1 MFKQMVIFQGC
12 SFTWGQN
19 LHHYE
24 WINKKDILF
33 PNKFYNWPLDNK
45 DEGRSGEDRPKIF
58 DWTFHHSYRDEK
70 SQQTWLK
77 LRASSVLS
85 SKLDEEWACV
95 NNSENG
101 GSNKDSIF
109 NVRESIRG
117 LHESYTTSN
126 PYFELPKKCV
136 VVLQLTHAGRDYEG
150 EFSNNQKSSTWKDE
164 SIHVL
169 KTVEKVDELYEEL
182 KEQNIHLIT
191 WSWPGDLGWLTKDKP
206 YSCGIRI
213 GEEVFDS
220 FDEAQLYSSVDDQ
233 NYYFVNEFIEN
244 STNQVSPLDFRISS
258 DFKPKHDVPI
268 TINQSLGVG
277 DDHPSKEFHEVI
289 ADSIYQKMKELDL
302 L

>member
-1 MFKQMVIFQGC
+1 MFKKMVIFQGC

-19 LHHYE
+19 LHHYDWTE
-24 WINKKDILF
+24 KADVIF
-33 PNKFYNWPLDNK
+33 PNKFFRWPMENK
-45 DEGRSGEDRPKIF
+45 DDGHKGEERPRIF
-58 DWTFHHSYRDEK
+58 DWGFHHNFRDER
-70 SQQTWLK
+70 SQQIWLK

-85 SKLDEEWACV
+85 RKLGEKWTCV
-95 NNSENG
+95 NNSGNG
-101 GSNKDSIF
+101 GSNKGSIWE
-109 NVRESIRG
+109 VRKFVKE
-117 LHESYTTSN
+117 LHESYTTTNS
-126 PYFELPKKCV
+126 YYKFPKKCV

-233 NYYFVNEFIEN
+233 NYFFTNEF
-244 STNQVSPLDFRISS
+244 LDNPIHPTDTRM
-258 DFKPKHDVPI
+258 DKNWKPKHDVPI
-268 TINQSLGVG
+268 TINQSLGIG
-277 DDHPSKEFHEVI
+277 DDHPSKEFHKVI
-289 ADSIYQKMKELDL
+289 ANSIHQKMKELEL
-302 L
+302 I

>member
-1 MFKQMVIFQGC
+1 MFKKMVIFQGC

-24 WINKKDILF
+24 WIKKKDVIF
-33 PNKFYNWPLDNK
+33 PKNFFTWPV
-45 DEGRSGEDRPKIF
+45 GGETRPRIF
-58 DWTFHHSYRDEK
+58 DWSFHEKFRDAK
-70 SQQTWLK
+70 SQDTWLK

-85 SKLDEEWACV
+85 RKLKEEWSCV
-95 NNSENG
+95 NDSENG
-101 GSNKDSIF
+101 GSNSDSIF
-109 NVRESIRG
+109 SVREFVKT
-117 LHESYTTSN
+117 LHNHRDNFEN
-126 PYFELPKKCV
+126 PYFEVPKKCV

-150 EFSNNQKSSTWKDE
+150 EFSNDQNSPTWKEE
-164 SIHVL
+164 STHVL
-169 KTVEKVDELYEEL
+169 KTVEKIDELYEEL

-220 FDEAQLYSSVDDQ
+220 FDEAQLYSSVDDN
-233 NYYFVNEFIEN
+233 NYYFVNEF
-244 STNQVSPLDFRISS
+244 LDNPINPNDTRL
-258 DFKPKHDVPI
+258 DKNWKPKHDVPI
-268 TINQSLGVG
+268 TINQSLGMG

-289 ADSIYQKMKELDL
+289 ADSIYQRMNELDL

>member
-1 MFKQMVIFQGC
+1 MVVFQGC

-19 LHHYE
+19 LHFYE
-24 WINKKDILF
+24 WHKQRNIQFSNE
-33 PNKFYNWPLDNK
+33 FYYWPW
-45 DEGRSGEDRPKIF
+45 DEKGKQPEGVQEDRPLIF
-58 DWTFHHSYRDEK
+58 DWDKHGGYIDAQSEK
-70 SQQTWLK
+70 VWLK

-85 SKLDEEWACV
+85 DRLGKEWACV
-95 NNSENG
+95 NNSGNG
-101 GSNKDSIF
+101 GSNGNSINEIRTF
-109 NVRESIRG
+109 KESIDQNI
-117 LHESYTTSN
+117 EMWN
-126 PYFELPKKCV
+126 PYWKIPEKWV
-136 VVLQLTHAGRDYEG
+136 VVLQLTHAGRDYKG
-150 EFSNNQKSSTWKDE
+150 KGDFSNNKNSPTWKEE

-213 GEEVFDS
+213 DDDVFDS
-220 FDEAQLYSSVDDQ
+220 FDEAQLYSSVPES
-233 NYYFVNEFIEN
+233 NYYFVNEF
-244 STNQVSPLDFRISS
+244 LDKPIHSNEFRKSKS
-258 DFKPKHDVPI
+258 FKPKHDVPI
-268 TINQSLGVG
+268 TIRQSLGVG